1 MASITIRSLDESL
14 KSKLRI
20 RAAEHG
26 RSMEAEA
33 REILRMGLS
42 TTSEPELNLAESIRR
57 LFDPLGPFELE
68 LPPRQ
73 LVGDP
78 PSFTE

>member
-33 REILRMGLS
+33 REILRLGLS
-42 TTSEPELNLAESIRR
+42 LPPDTEPNLAESIRQI
-57 LFDPLGPFELE
+57 FDPLGPFELE

-73 LVGDP
+73 LVGEP
-78 PSFTE
+78 PSFSE